1 MINLTIPLLVY
12 QIQQYQLLDINVLKN
27 ILPKQFPFIF
37 FSNLIFDSQINNT
50 NYVKL
55 KKYLQQLF
63 NQYFSI
69 DTQYIIDEQQYLI
82 FYTLL
87 KVQYGSFLN
96 TNMIIS
102 EYNHLPV
109 LKKDNPLIDWVVYKI
124 KLDMLDYYNF
134 MNNETAIH
142 ELIYE
147 IKKTPDKIQHYIV

>member
-69 DTQYIIDEQQYLI
+69 DTQYTIDEQQYLI

-102 EYNHLPV
+102 EYNRLPT
-109 LKKDNPLIDWVVYKI
+109 LKKDNPLINWVIYKI

-134 MNNETAIH
+134 MNNEAAVH